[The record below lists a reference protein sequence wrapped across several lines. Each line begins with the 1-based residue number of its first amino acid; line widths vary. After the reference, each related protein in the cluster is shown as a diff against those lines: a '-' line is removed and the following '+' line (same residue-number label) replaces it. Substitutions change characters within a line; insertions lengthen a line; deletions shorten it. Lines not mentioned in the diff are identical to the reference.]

1 MGNPLIFKGK
11 NLGKGILMLNTRI
24 KRTRKTVAPKT
35 IKKNGMYIHP
45 GNKHRFKAST
55 NVMKRIIADEI
66 TNWLSAPS
74 REFFYTGSID
84 KNVERLHKHLSH
96 TFKDFTWEKCS
107 SQAKFDLYS
116 IDAGVIVELKSVKVN
131 THKLLFNAS
140 IYPDKVHVK
149 NAFTNHLIAT
159 TPMLKDNVN
168 KVLDVLV
175 VCVERTKDDLVYN
188 HAIVDGSYWGI
199 TEQDYIDCNKLF
211 SDMNKVRKSMFGV
224 IANTTKNG
232 LAKKLFNDE
241 FDGDFKLRKLIT
253 VKSPVGN
260 V

>member
-1 MGNPLIFKGK
+1 
-11 NLGKGILMLNTRI
+11 MLNT
-24 KRTRKTVAPKT
+24 KMKKTRKVAETKTV
-35 IKKNGMYIHP
+35 KNNHMYTHP
-45 GNKHRFKAST
+45 GNKHYFKAST

-84 KNVERLHKHLSH
+84 KNVDRLHKHLAH
-96 TFKDFTWEKCS
+96 TFKDFTWKKCS

-116 IDAGVIVELKSVKVN
+116 IDAGVIIELKSVKVK
-131 THKLLFNAS
+131 TKTLMFNAS

-149 NAFTNHLIAT
+149 NAFTSGLISS
-159 TPMLKDNVN
+159 TPMLKNNIN

-199 TEQDYIDCNKLF
+199 TEQDYIDCNRLF
-211 SDMNKVRKSMFGV
+211 SDMNKVKKSMFGV
-224 IANTTKNG
+224 IANSTKNG

-241 FDGDFKLRKLIT
+241 FDGNFQLRKLIT
-253 VKSPVGN
+253 VKSPVGHI
-260 V
+260 